1 MTHRAMTPGL
11 ADGMLLLSQLFVVTV
26 SGGRK

>member
-1 MTHRAMTPGL
+1 MTPGL